1 MTDWWTQEELKENL
15 QENTCKMIKIK
26 SQEDIELMRASSNLV
41 AKTHAHIA
49 SVIKPGITLITIDK
63 IAEEFIRDNGGI
75 PAFKGYNGFPNTL
88 CISPN
93 EQVVH
98 GIPNSNKAKDGDII
112 SIDCGVYMNG
122 FYGDS
127 AYTYPIGEIS
137 EDAQNLL
144 DVTKESL
151 YKGIEHCVEGNYVG
165 DIGNAIQNY
174 VESKG
179 MSIVRE
185 LVGHGIGKD
194 LHESPEIPN
203 YGRKGDG
210 NILKSG
216 MVLAI
221 EPMVNLGTKN
231 INQHSDGWTITT
243 ADKKKS
249 AHFEHTV
256 IVGENEAEILTSFKN
271 IESQLY
277 G

>member
-1 MTDWWTQEELKENL
+1 MVLWIQEELKENL
-15 QENTCKMIKIK
+15 QEDICNMIKLK
-26 SQEDIELMRASSNLV
+26 TEEDINLMRVSSELV
-41 AKTHAHIA
+41 SRTHAYIA
-49 SVIKPGITLITIDK
+49 SIIKPGISLLSLDK

-98 GIPNSNKAKDGDII
+98 GIPDYSIIENGDIV

-127 AYTYPIGEIS
+127 AYTYPIGEVNK
-137 EDAQNLL
+137 DAQNLL
-144 DVTKESL
+144 EVTKQSL
-151 YKGIEHCVEGNYVG
+151 YKGIENCIEGNYIG
-165 DIGNAIQNY
+165 DIGYAIQNY
-174 VESKG
+174 VESNG
-179 MSIVRE
+179 MSVVRE

-194 LHESPEIPN
+194 LHEGPEVPN
-203 YGRKGDG
+203 YGEKGSG
-210 NILKSG
+210 EILKIG
-216 MVLAI
+216 MALAI
-221 EPMVNLGTKN
+221 EPMVNFGSKN
-231 INQHSDGWTITT
+231 IRQHSDGWTITT

-256 IVGENEAEILTSFKN
+256 IVGRNEAEILTSFKN

>member
-1 MTDWWTQEELKENL
+1 
-15 QENTCKMIKIK
+15 MIKIK
-26 SQEDIELMRASSNLV
+26 TEEDIELMRASSNLV

-49 SVIKPGITLITIDK
+49 SVIKAGITLLSLDK

-174 VESKG
+174 VEDLLAENVVANKIKEG
-179 MSIVRE
+179 DIVTLDHKE
-185 LVGHGIGKD
+185 GEEKLSFTIGKKR
-194 LHESPEIPN
+194 I
-203 YGRKGDG
+203 G
-210 NILKSG
+210 
-216 MVLAI
+216 A
-221 EPMVNLGTKN
+221 
-231 INQHSDGWTITT
+231 
-243 ADKKKS
+243 
-249 AHFEHTV
+249 
-256 IVGENEAEILTSFKN
+256 
-271 IESQLY
+271 
-277 G
+277 